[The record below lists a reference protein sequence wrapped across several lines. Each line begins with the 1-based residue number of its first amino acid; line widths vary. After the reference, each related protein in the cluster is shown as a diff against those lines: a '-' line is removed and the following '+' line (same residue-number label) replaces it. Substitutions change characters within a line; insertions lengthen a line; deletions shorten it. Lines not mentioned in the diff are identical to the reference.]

1 MHFSFYAVKENAD
14 ENEIPF
20 SAEKNKNE
28 SHLRIY
34 PELSYGLVANITSSA
49 QRK

>member
-20 SAEKNKNE
+20 SAEKKNE
-28 SHLRIY
+28 SHLRMY